1 MTERWLVATTEYA
14 GVTSYTGGIGRH
26 YAALLPALAAQ
37 GVGIDLVVFSDGPVA
52 ARVAPGIR
60 RLIVVPTEGMPPAA
74 ALVHRARAVRR
85 VFRSRAY
92 DRVFL
97 PEWMGLGSLLPSD
110 APLVTNLATGVRLAH
125 EISGLRLVDLP
136 ARSRP
141 AVVLQAVLEARQVR
155 RSVGIVAISHA
166 MAARAPQ
173 IWNRMPPVEVVR
185 NCVDVAAVRR
195 AAAVSGPPADWPES
209 YGPTVLF
216 LGRIER
222 RKGVL
227 DGVDAFAR
235 IAPRHPAARLALAGA
250 GGDDRFEPS
259 RAALL
264 ERVPSA
270 ARDRVTFLGHVAGEE
285 LYGAIAAADV
295 VMCPSRWEGFG
306 NVAVEVKA
314 VGTPLIVTG
323 GSGFDDFCADGDDSL
338 VVPPAD
344 PDALAVALSH
354 VIEDPHAARRRAA
367 RAAAAVDRFAPAPV
381 ADDLRAAVGRLLS
394 RAVVAA

>member
-1 MTERWLVATTEYA
+1 MTERWLVAATEYA

-37 GVGIDLVVFSDGPVA
+37 GIEIDLVVFSDAPVE

-60 RLIVVPTEGMPPAA
+60 RLVIVPAEGMPPAA
-74 ALVHRARAVRR
+74 ALVHRARTVRR
-85 VFRSRAY
+85 VFRAGTY

-97 PEWMGLGSLLPSD
+97 PEWMGLGAFLPPD

-125 EISGLRLVDLP
+125 EISGLRLADLP
-136 ARSRP
+136 APSRP
-141 AVVLQAVLEARQVR
+141 AVVLQALLEARQVR
-155 RSVGIVAISHA
+155 RSEGIVAISHA
-166 MAARAPQ
+166 MAARAAQ
-173 IWNRMPPVEVVR
+173 IWNGMPPTEVVR

-195 AAAVSGPPADWPES
+195 AAAVSRPPANWPGAC
-209 YGPTVLF
+209 GPTVLF
-216 LGRIER
+216 LGRTER

-227 DGVDAFAR
+227 EGVDAFGRVAL
-235 IAPRHPAARLALAGA
+235 RHPTARLVLAGA

-259 RAALL
+259 RSALL
-264 ERVPSA
+264 DRVPAA
-270 ARDRVTFLGHVAGEE
+270 ARDRMTFLGHVAGDE
-285 LYGAIAAADV
+285 LFGAIAAADV

-314 VGTPLIVTG
+314 AGTPLIVTG
-323 GSGFDDFCADGDDSL
+323 GSGFDDFCTDGDDCL

-354 VIEDPHAARRRAA
+354 VIEDPHAAHRRAG
-367 RAAAAVDRFAPAPV
+367 RAQAAVDRFAPAPV
-381 ADDLRAAVGRLLS
+381 ADDLRAAVDRLLS